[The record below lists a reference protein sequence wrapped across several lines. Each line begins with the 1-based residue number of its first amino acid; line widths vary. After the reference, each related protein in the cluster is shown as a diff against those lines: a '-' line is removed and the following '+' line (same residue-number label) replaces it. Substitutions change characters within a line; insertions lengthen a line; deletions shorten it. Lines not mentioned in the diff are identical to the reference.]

1 MSKEIVKTYRK
12 LRDLLNTFNYQYH
25 VLDNPSVSDAEY
37 DRNMQELIKLEAEN
51 KEFMSED
58 SPPFALGTVLDIF
71 EKVTHKSPMLSLGNA
86 FNEGDLRDFDRK
98 YVKN

>member
-1 MSKEIVKTYRK
+1 MSKEIAKKRIEE

-51 KEFMSED
+51 PEFMSED
-58 SPPFALGTVLDIF
+58 SPSIRVGERFLIYL
-71 EKVTHKSPMLSLGNA
+71 KK
-86 FNEGDLRDFDRK
+86 
-98 YVKN
+98 

>member
-1 MSKEIVKTYRK
+1 MSKEITKQRIEE

-51 KEFMSED
+51 PEFMSED
-58 SPPFALGTVLDIF
+58 SPSIRVGGLFLIYL
-71 EKVTHKSPMLSLGNA
+71 KK
-86 FNEGDLRDFDRK
+86 
-98 YVKN
+98 

>member
-1 MSKEIVKTYRK
+1 MRICQKRQQKRIEE

-51 KEFMSED
+51 PEFMSED
-58 SPPFALGTVLDIF
+58 SPSVRVGERFLIYL
-71 EKVTHKSPMLSLGNA
+71 KSNT
-86 FNEGDLRDFDRK
+86 
-98 YVKN
+98 

>member
-1 MSKEIVKTYRK
+1 MSKEIAKKRIEE

-51 KEFMSED
+51 PEFMSED
-58 SPPFALGTVLDIF
+58 SPSIRVGGTVLDIF
-71 EKVTHKSPMLSLGNA
+71 EKVTHMSPMLSLGNA
-86 FNEGDLRDFDRK
+86 FNEGDLR
-98 YVKN
+98 

>member
-1 MSKEIVKTYRK
+1 MSKEIAKKRIEE

-51 KEFMSED
+51 PEFMSED
-58 SPPFALGTVLDIF
+58 SPLIRVGERFLIYL
-71 EKVTHKSPMLSLGNA
+71 KK
-86 FNEGDLRDFDRK
+86 
-98 YVKN
+98 

>member
-1 MSKEIVKTYRK
+1 MSKEIAKQRIEE

-51 KEFMSED
+51 PEFMSED
-58 SPPFALGTVLDIF
+58 SPSIRVGGTVLDIF
-71 EKVTHKSPMLSLGNA
+71 EKVTHKS
-86 FNEGDLRDFDRK
+86 
-98 YVKN
+98 

>member
-1 MSKEIVKTYRK
+1 MSKEIAKKRIEE

-51 KEFMSED
+51 PEFMSED
-58 SPPFALGTVLDIF
+58 SPPCALGELFLIYL
-71 EKVTHKSPMLSLGNA
+71 KK
-86 FNEGDLRDFDRK
+86 
-98 YVKN
+98 

>member
-1 MSKEIVKTYRK
+1 MSKEIAKTYRRTM
-12 LRDLLNTFNYQYH
+12 RDLLNTFNYQYH

-51 KEFMSED
+51 PEFMSED

-71 EKVTHKSPMLSLGNA
+71 EK
-86 FNEGDLRDFDRK
+86 
-98 YVKN
+98 

>member
-1 MSKEIVKTYRK
+1 MRICQRDSKKRIEE

-51 KEFMSED
+51 PEFMSED
-58 SPPFALGTVLDIF
+58 SPSVRVGGLFLIYL
-71 EKVTHKSPMLSLGNA
+71 KK
-86 FNEGDLRDFDRK
+86 
-98 YVKN
+98 